1 VSICVLKQKGD
12 KDEKMNTIVYDE
24 DKMNE
29 GREQEMKVTVIG
41 YWGGFPAVN
50 EATSAYLFEHDGFR
64 LLVDCGSG
72 ALAKLQNYTTVEDL
86 DAVILSHYH
95 YDHIADIG
103 PLQYARLI
111 HKTLGADLPV
121 LPIYGH
127 TEDEEA
133 FERLTHNGI
142 TEGIAYDPK
151 GELAVGPFSIT
162 FLKTVHPV
170 PCYAMRITAG
180 DNTIVYTA
188 DSSYIPEFVPFAKG
202 ADLLICECNFY
213 AGQNA
218 APAGH
223 MTSEEAATIAEGA
236 GVGELWLTHLPHIGR
251 HEQLIEEAGR
261 TFRGVIRLARTGLV
275 WER

>member
-1 VSICVLKQKGD
+1 MAAV
-12 KDEKMNTIVYDE
+12 VYDE
-24 DKMNE
+24 DKMD
-29 GREQEMKVTVIG
+29 GRRGKEMKVTVIG
-41 YWGGFPAVN
+41 YWGGFPAAN

-72 ALAKLQNYTTVEDL
+72 ALAKLQNYTAVENL
-86 DAVILSHYH
+86 DAVAVSHYH

-111 HKTLGADLPV
+111 HKNLGADLPV

-127 TEDEEA
+127 KEDEAA
-133 FERLTHNGI
+133 FARLTHSGI
-142 TEGIAYDPK
+142 TEGIAYDPE
-151 GELAVGPFSIT
+151 GTLAVGPFSLT
-162 FLKTVHPV
+162 FLKTAHPV

-180 DNTIVYTA
+180 GKTVVYTA
-188 DSSYIPEFVPFAKG
+188 DSSYMPEFAPFAKG

-223 MTSEEAATIAEGA
+223 MTSEEAAAIAEGA
-236 GVGELWLTHLPHIGR
+236 GVGELWLTHLPHVGR
-251 HEQLIEEAGR
+251 HEQLVEEAER

-275 WER
+275 WAQ